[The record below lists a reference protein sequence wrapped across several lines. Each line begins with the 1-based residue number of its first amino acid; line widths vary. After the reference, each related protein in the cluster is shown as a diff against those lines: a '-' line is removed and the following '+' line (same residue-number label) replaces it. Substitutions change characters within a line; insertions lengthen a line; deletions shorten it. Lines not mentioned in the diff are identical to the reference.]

1 MSSSDLSA
9 TARAT
14 VNNLKTLLIASRDNA
29 TARQLR
35 AADCIDFEEA
45 YQRILECA
53 LAVEYYDQSA
63 QEWIEYSEIVDR
75 GLEIKLARIWLT
87 IGGPDIW
94 IVGPYMTA
102 GEWVMYG
109 CWYSEER
116 IVSRSWVCKA
126 VASYIL

>member
-1 MSSSDLSA
+1 MATSDLRG

-14 VNNLKTLLIASRDNA
+14 INNLKRLLVASRDNA

-35 AADCIDFEEA
+35 AADCLDSDEA
-45 YQRILECA
+45 YQQLLECA
-53 LAVEYYDQSA
+53 LAVEYFDQSA
-63 QEWIEYSEIVDR
+63 QEWVEYGEIVER

-94 IVGPYMTA
+94 IVGPYRTA

-109 CWYSEER
+109 CWYCEER
-116 IVSRSWVCKA
+116 IVSKSWVCKSLA
-126 VASYIL
+126 GYIL